1 MDIDISVIIFTVVQ
15 LWVNKM
21 WSQAASIIPTEG
33 VQAVKSRSSYGLSR
47 HGPNRP
53 TVEVCE
59 EEHQIFAL
67 KCLLNC
73 FRAQCIAGEG

>member
-1 MDIDISVIIFTVVQ
+1 MDTDISVIIFTVLQ

-33 VQAVKSRSSYGLSR
+33 VQAVKSWSAHGFSW

-53 TVEVCE
+53 IAEVCE
-59 EEHQIFAL
+59 EDHQIFAL
-67 KCLLNC
+67 NV
-73 FRAQCIAGEG
+73 F